1 MRVFDRYR
9 RNPRHGPLPIPP
21 FNTAKTS
28 HYVFV
33 WDLRR
38 QVLECLRLEPAADLS
53 DAMAASI
60 DRLASEGWQARS
72 HPPTL
77 SIPNG
82 RQV

>member
-33 WDLRR
+33 WDLRW
-38 QVLECLRLEPAADLS
+38 QVLECQRFGA
-53 DAMAASI
+53 
-60 DRLASEGWQARS
+60 
-72 HPPTL
+72 
-77 SIPNG
+77 G
-82 RQV
+82 RGLVRRDGGEY